1 MKRTRS
7 DAAAWKTDVVSDL
20 GDLSKRYRAFS
31 RERDWEQFHDPRSL
45 ILALVG
51 EVGELAEL
59 FQWPSKSAND
69 ALDPQSTLHRR
80 SSEEIADVLLY
91 LLRLAD
97 VLGIDLIDAANS
109 KLDAAEIRFPA
120 DAYRGRA
127 PDKSQQQ

>member
-1 MKRTRS
+1 
-7 DAAAWKTDVVSDL
+7 VSDL
-20 GDLSKRYRAFS
+20 RDLTERYRAFS
-31 RERDWEQFHDPRSL
+31 RARDWEQFHDPRSL

-59 FQWPSKSAND
+59 FQWASDSAND

-97 VLGIDLIDAANS
+97 VLGINPIDAANS
-109 KLDAAEIRFPA
+109 KLNAVEIRFPA
-120 DAYRGRA
+120 DAFRGRA
-127 PDKSQQQ
+127 PDKSKQQ

>member
-1 MKRTRS
+1 M
-7 DAAAWKTDVVSDL
+7 SDL
-20 GDLSKRYRAFS
+20 RDLSKRYQEFS
-31 RERDWEQFHDPRSL
+31 RARDWEQFHDPRSL

-59 FQWPSKSAND
+59 FQWHSDSAD
-69 ALDPQSTLHRR
+69 QALDPQSTLHRR

-91 LLRLAD
+91 LVRLAD

-120 DAYRGRA
+120 DAFHGRA
-127 PDKSQQQ
+127 PDKSKQQ